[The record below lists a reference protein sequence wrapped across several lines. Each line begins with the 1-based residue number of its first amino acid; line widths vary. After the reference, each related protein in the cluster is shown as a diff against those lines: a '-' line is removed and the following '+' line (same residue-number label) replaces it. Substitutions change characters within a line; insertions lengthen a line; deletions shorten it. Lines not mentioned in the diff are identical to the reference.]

1 MQESV
6 LGESRACVLVNIS
19 MPCHHLALHRNP
31 LNSVF
36 YNSLRVCKTSFPLT
50 SLRVLAASGGEKGV
64 VVIDGNI
71 PGLWANTL
79 RGKLE
84 IMTKIFFDM
93 LIKCQT
99 TMVNVLQM
107 VYFQSK
113 VE

>member
-1 MQESV
+1 
-6 LGESRACVLVNIS
+6 
-19 MPCHHLALHRNP
+19 MPCRHAALHMNP
-31 LNSVF
+31 VNSVF
-36 YNSLRVCKTSFPLT
+36 YNVLQVCKTSFPVT
-50 SLRVLAASGGEKGV
+50 SPRVLSASGEEKGV
-64 VVIDGNI
+64 AVIDGNI
-71 PGLWANTL
+71 PCLWANTPG
-79 RGKLE
+79 GKLE